1 VRCPELLGINIED
14 KHLEEQW
21 VKVMGK
27 GRKERVVP
35 LGSKV
40 TWLLQRYIY
49 HFRPEA
55 LDSSQLFLCVD
66 SSPISDNDL
75 HMLFKR
81 LSGRSGI
88 TRLHPHLL
96 RHTFAT
102 RYLISGG
109 DRFSLQQIL
118 GHTTLEM
125 TWRYTDMVALEIAV
139 RRKSLSPMDGNTAVN
154 TRARGKKW
162 GSGAVF
168 GGLG

>member
-1 VRCPELLGINIED
+1 
-14 KHLEEQW
+14 
-21 VKVMGK
+21 MGK
-27 GRKERVVP
+27 GYGQGRKERVVP

-66 SSPISDNDL
+66 SSPMSDNAL
-75 HMLFKR
+75 HLLFKR
-81 LSGRSGI
+81 LAALSGI

-102 RYLISGG
+102 RYLMCGG
-109 DRFSLQQIL
+109 DAFSLQQIL

-125 TWRYTDMVALEIAV
+125 TRRYTDMVALENAV
-139 RRKSLSPMDGNTAVN
+139 RRKRLSPMDGNTAVN
-154 TRARGKKW
+154 TRVRGKK
-162 GSGAVF
+162 
-168 GGLG
+168 